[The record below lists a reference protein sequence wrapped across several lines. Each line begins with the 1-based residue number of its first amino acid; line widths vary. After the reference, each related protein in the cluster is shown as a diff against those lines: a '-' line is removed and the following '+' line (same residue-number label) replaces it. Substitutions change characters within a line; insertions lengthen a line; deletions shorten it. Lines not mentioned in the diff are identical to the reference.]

1 MYSIFFRSVRRNM
14 QNHPVIVLFLF
25 LGIVTAIFCMNV
37 TLAAARDYFEKT
49 NGSHEMTTIAVSF
62 PEGAE
67 PGADLAAV
75 FEEKYLADNETAL
88 FILRTPDDDFIIG
101 WNGDD
106 VSYFFPHGDGRIFTK
121 EEIENHSRVAYL
133 NYQKYNEL
141 ANTANGRRIQIDDE
155 EYAVVG
161 CGWIAISNLLYPI
174 DKDSPQTILSQE
186 EDMQGFSPL
195 VQIIPYTV
203 FCEKYSPQLILLQFK
218 FYEPEKLEEKVALL
232 QQDFP
237 DATVTMPRVNA
248 ELYYTGQKL
257 WHSIAGLF
265 LAAILWCSLSGMMQE
280 WLKMNHKKY
289 RVYLICGMAKG
300 KILLQIFG
308 EWLLLFILAA
318 ALATLAQWLL
328 QPLLSLFH
336 AGYMPDVLDAVLV
349 PAAFYILSVLFSI
362 KSIRRVLKP
371 LREEGNP

>member
-25 LGIVTAIFCMNV
+25 LGVVTAIFCMNV

-67 PGADLAAV
+67 PGAELADV
-75 FEEKYLADNETAL
+75 FEENYLADTETAL

-106 VSYFFPHGDGRIFTK
+106 VSYFFAHWDGRIFTQ
-121 EEIENHSRVAYL
+121 EEIANHSRVAYI
-133 NYQKYNEL
+133 NFQKYNEL
-141 ANTANGRRIQIDDE
+141 EKAGHADKIKIDNE
-155 EYAVVG
+155 EYAIVG
-161 CGWIAISNLLYPI
+161 CGGITIFNLINPIA
-174 DKDSPQTILSQE
+174 KDSPQTILSRE

-300 KILLQIFG
+300 KILLQILG

-318 ALATLAQWLL
+318 ALAVLAQWLL
-328 QPLLSLFH
+328 QPLLSLFN
-336 AGYMPDVLDAVLV
+336 AGYMPDAPDMVLV
-349 PAAFYILSVLFSI
+349 PTAFYLLSVLFSI

>member
-1 MYSIFFRSVRRNM
+1 M

-25 LGIVTAIFCMNV
+25 LGVATAIFCMNV
-37 TLAAARDYFEKT
+37 TLAAARDYFEKS
-49 NGSHEMTTIAVSF
+49 NASANMTTIAISM
-62 PEGAE
+62 PDSAK
-67 PGADLAAV
+67 PKADLPAV
-75 FEEKYLADNETAL
+75 FEEKYLADTETAL
-88 FILRTPDDDFIIG
+88 FIFQRSDNHYIIG

-106 VSYFFPHGDGRIFTK
+106 VSYFFPHIDGRIFTQ
-121 EEIENHSRVAYL
+121 EEIDNHSRVTYI
-133 NYQKYNEL
+133 NFQKYDEL
-141 ANTANGRRIQIDDE
+141 EKAGHADKMKIDDE
-155 EYAVVG
+155 EYAIIG
-161 CGWIAISNLLYPI
+161 CGWISIFNLFDPI
-174 DKDSPQTILSQE
+174 DKDSPQTILSRE

-203 FCEKYSPQLILLQFK
+203 FFEKYSPQLILLQFK
-218 FYEPEKLEEKVALL
+218 FYEPEKLEETAALL

-248 ELYYTGQKL
+248 DLYYTGQKL

-336 AGYMPDVLDAVLV
+336 AGYMPDAPDMVLV
-349 PAAFYILSVLFSI
+349 PTAFYLLSILFSI

-371 LREEGNP
+371 LREEGST

>member
-14 QNHPVIVLFLF
+14 QNHPIMILLLF
-25 LGIVTAIFCMNV
+25 LGVATAIFCMNV
-37 TLAAARDYFEKT
+37 TLAAARDYFEKS
-49 NGSHEMTTIAVSF
+49 NASANMTTIAVSF
-62 PEGAE
+62 PEGTE
-67 PGADLAAV
+67 PGAELADV
-75 FEEKYLADNETAL
+75 FEENYLAETETAL
-88 FILRTPDDDFIIG
+88 FIYQKSDNDFIIG
-101 WNGDD
+101 WNGDN
-106 VSYFFPHGDGRIFTK
+106 VSYFFPHVEGRIFTH
-121 EEIENHSRVAYL
+121 EEIENHSKVAYI

-141 ANTANGRRIQIDDE
+141 ANTANGRRIQIDGE

-161 CGWIAISNLLYPI
+161 CGWISIFNLLDPI
-174 DKDSPQTILSQE
+174 DKDSTQTILPQE

-203 FCEKYSPQLILLQFK
+203 FCEKYSPQLVLLQFK
-218 FYEPEKLEEKVALL
+218 SYEPEKLEEKVALL

-318 ALATLAQWLL
+318 ALAVLAQWLL
-328 QPLLSLFH
+328 QPLLSLFN
-336 AGYMPDVLDAVLV
+336 AGYMPDALDAVLV
-349 PAAFYILSVLFSI
+349 PAAFYILSILFSI

-371 LREEGNP
+371 LREEGNT

>member
-1 MYSIFFRSVRRNM
+1 M

-25 LGIVTAIFCMNV
+25 LGVTTAIFCMNV
-37 TLAAARDYFEKT
+37 TLAAARDYFEKS
-49 NGSHEMTTIAVSF
+49 NASANMTTIAVSF
-62 PEGAE
+62 PDGAE
-67 PGADLAAV
+67 PSADLSAV
-75 FEEKYLADNETAL
+75 FEENYLADTETAL
-88 FILRTPDDDFIIG
+88 FIFQKSDNDFIIG

-106 VSYFFPHGDGRIFTK
+106 VSYFFPHVEGRIFTH
-121 EEIENHSRVAYL
+121 EEIENHSRVAYI

-141 ANTANGRRIQIDDE
+141 ANTGGERTIQIDDE
-155 EYAVVG
+155 EYSIVG
-161 CGWIAISNLLYPI
+161 CGWIAIFNLLDPI

-203 FCEKYSPQLILLQFK
+203 FFEKYSPQLILLQFK
-218 FYEPEKLEEKVALL
+218 YYEPEKLEETVALL

-248 ELYYTGQKL
+248 DLYYTGQKL

-280 WLKMNHKKY
+280 WLKMNHKKN

-300 KILLQIFG
+300 KILLQILG

-336 AGYMPDVLDAVLV
+336 AGYMPDAPDAVLV
-349 PAAFYILSVLFSI
+349 PAAFYILSILFSI

-371 LREEGNP
+371 LREEGST

>member
-1 MYSIFFRSVRRNM
+1 M

-25 LGIVTAIFCMNV
+25 LGVTTAIFCMNV

-49 NGSHEMTTIAVSF
+49 NGGHEMTTIAISF

-88 FILRTPDDDFIIG
+88 FILRAPDDTFIIG

-106 VSYFFPHGDGRIFTK
+106 VSYFFPHVEGRIFTQ
-121 EEIENHSRVAYL
+121 EEIENHSRVAYISDK
-133 NYQKYNEL
+133 KYSEL
-141 ANTANGRRIQIDDE
+141 DKEGKADKIRIDDE
-155 EYAVVG
+155 EYTIVG

-203 FCEKYSPQLILLQFK
+203 FFEKYSPQLILLQFK
-218 FYEPEKLEEKVALL
+218 FYEPEKLEETAALL

-248 ELYYTGQKL
+248 DLYYTGQKL

-300 KILLQIFG
+300 KILLQILG

-336 AGYMPDVLDAVLV
+336 AGYMPDAPDMVLV
-349 PAAFYILSVLFSI
+349 LTAFYLLSILFSI

-371 LREEGNP
+371 LREEGST

>member
-1 MYSIFFRSVRRNM
+1 MYSIFFRSVRRNL
-14 QNHPVIVLFLF
+14 QNHPIMILLLF
-25 LGIVTAIFCMNV
+25 LGVATAIFCMNV
-37 TLAAARDYFEKT
+37 TLAAARDYFEKS
-49 NGSHEMTTIAVSF
+49 NASANMTTIAVSF

-67 PGADLAAV
+67 PGAELADV
-75 FEEKYLADNETAL
+75 FEENYLAETETAL
-88 FILRTPDDDFIIG
+88 FIYQKSDNDFIIG

-106 VSYFFPHGDGRIFTK
+106 VSYFFPHIDGRIFTQ
-121 EEIENHSRVAYL
+121 EEIANHSRVTYISF
-133 NYQKYNEL
+133 QKYDEL
-141 ANTANGRRIQIDDE
+141 EKAGHADKIKIDDE
-155 EYAVVG
+155 EYAIIG
-161 CGWIAISNLLYPI
+161 CGWIAIFNLLDPI
-174 DKDSPQTILSQE
+174 DKDSSQTILPQE
-186 EDMQGFSPL
+186 EDMQGFAPL

-203 FCEKYSPQLILLQFK
+203 FCEKYSPQLVLLQFK
-218 FYEPEKLEEKVALL
+218 SYEPEKLEEKVALL

-328 QPLLSLFH
+328 QPLLALFN
-336 AGYMPDVLDAVLV
+336 AGYMPDALDAVLV
-349 PAAFYILSVLFSI
+349 PAAFYILSILFSI

-371 LREEGNP
+371 LREEGNT

>member
-1 MYSIFFRSVRRNM
+1 M

-25 LGIVTAIFCMNV
+25 LGVTTAIFCMNV

-62 PEGAE
+62 PEDAE
-67 PGADLAAV
+67 PGAELADV
-75 FEEKYLADNETAL
+75 FEKNYLADNETAL
-88 FILRTPDDDFIIG
+88 FILRAPDDAYIIG

-106 VSYFFPHGDGRIFTK
+106 VSYFFPHVEGRIFTH
-121 EEIENHSRVAYL
+121 EEIENHSRVAYISDK
-133 NYQKYNEL
+133 KYNEL
-141 ANTANGRRIQIDDE
+141 AQAGKADKIRIDDE
-155 EYAVVG
+155 EYTIVG
-161 CGWIAISNLLYPI
+161 CGWITIFNLLYPI

-203 FCEKYSPQLILLQFK
+203 FCEKYSPQLVLLQFK

-289 RVYLICGMAKG
+289 RV
-300 KILLQIFG
+300 
-308 EWLLLFILAA
+308 LLLFILAA

-336 AGYMPDVLDAVLV
+336 AGYMPDALDAVLV
-349 PAAFYILSVLFSI
+349 PAAFYLLSILFSI

-371 LREEGNP
+371 LREEGST